1 MKELELLKKDWK
13 AKESSFPKLN
23 REALYALIWKRSSS
37 IVKWLYY
44 ISIAEF
50 VFWTTLSILTRSA
63 EQEKI
68 IESMRLSNFITVLTA
83 VNYSGLVYFIVL
95 FYNNYKLVSYQSSV
109 KELIQSILKV
119 KKTVSQYVWFNLSML
134 AVGTLG
140 GLIGGILYGP
150 ESETILE
157 MSHQRENPLLFWGII
172 ALVVLVVIAL
182 AIGLLLLFY
191 RLLYGI
197 LLKKLKHNYKKLIK
211 LEN

>member
-83 VNYSGLVYFIVL
+83 VNYSVLVYFIVL

-134 AVGTLG
+134 TVGTLG

-197 LLKKLKHNYKKLIK
+197 LLKKLKNNYKELIK

>member
-134 AVGTLG
+134 TVGTLG

-172 ALVVLVVIAL
+172 GLVVLVVIAL

>member
-50 VFWTTLSILTRSA
+50 VFWTTLSILTRNA
-63 EQEKI
+63 EQKKI

-83 VNYSGLVYFIVL
+83 VNYSVLVYFIVL

-197 LLKKLKHNYKKLIK
+197 LLKKLKNNYKELIK

>member
-83 VNYSGLVYFIVL
+83 VNYSVLVYFIVL

-172 ALVVLVVIAL
+172 GLVVLVVIAL